1 MKDISDFKNIIW
13 DFDGV
18 IIDSSEIRVNAF
30 RQMLKDY
37 PPHMVDKLIDFHKR
51 NDGLSRYVKIDY
63 FFSQIINQSLDNQ
76 KRTNLLKE
84 YGAICSKKL
93 DDKQLLIMD
102 SIKFISNN
110 YNHKNFDIASG
121 SDNNELNRLCMSLG
135 ITSFFN
141 SINGSPEVKKDIVRR
156 IIIENQ
162 YINKETCLI
171 GDSINDYDAAI
182 FNQIQFFGFN
192 NNKLKKEKKGIYLD
206 NIS

>member
-1 MKDISDFKNIIW
+1 MKYLSDFKNIIW

-18 IIDSSEIRVNAF
+18 IIDSSEIRVFAF
-30 RQMLKDY
+30 RQMLNDY
-37 PPHMVDKLIDFHKR
+37 PPNMVDKLIDFHKK

-63 FFSQIINQSLDNQ
+63 FFSNIINQSLDNQ
-76 KRTNLLKE
+76 KRNNLLKE

-93 DDKQLLIMD
+93 DDKQLLIKET
-102 SIKFISNN
+102 IKFITSNCN
-110 YNHKNFDIASG
+110 YKNFHIASG
-121 SDNNELNRLCMSLG
+121 SDNNELNNLCLSLD
-135 ITSFFN
+135 IISFFN
-141 SINGSPEVKKDIVRR
+141 SINGSPEAKKDIVKR

-192 NNKLKKEKKGIYLD
+192 NKKLKKEKKGIYLD

>member
-1 MKDISDFKNIIW
+1 MKYLSDFKNIIW

-18 IIDSSEIRVNAF
+18 IIDSSEIRVFAF
-30 RQMLKDY
+30 RQMLNDY
-37 PPHMVDKLIDFHKR
+37 PPNMVDKLIDFHKK

-63 FFSQIINQSLDNQ
+63 FFSNIINQSIDNQ
-76 KRTNLLKE
+76 KRNNLLKE

-93 DDKQLLIMD
+93 DDKQLLIKET
-102 SIKFISNN
+102 IKFITSNCN
-110 YNHKNFDIASG
+110 YKNFHIASG
-121 SDNNELNRLCMSLG
+121 SDNNELNNLCLSLD
-135 ITSFFN
+135 IISFFN
-141 SINGSPEVKKDIVRR
+141 SINGSPEAKKDIVKR

-192 NNKLKKEKKGIYLD
+192 NKKLKKEKKGIYLD